1 MPRHSLLQQFERSE
15 YFNMS
20 EKKGFASWFLGKKKG
35 AEEAPAEEPGVE
47 RLGSPLAGTV
57 IAIEQV
63 SDKVFADK
71 ILGDGVAVVPAEGKV
86 YAPADGTVESLL
98 ESHHAVCLLTPG
110 GAELLVH
117 VGKDTV
123 SLNGKH
129 FAAHVKEGDKVKRG
143 QLLLSF
149 EREAL
154 LAEGFDLATPMV
166 VSNGD
171 EFSMEKVQDGQ
182 IRPGDTVITL
192 TKKS

>member
-1 MPRHSLLQQFERSE
+1 
-15 YFNMS
+15 MS

-35 AEEAPAEEPGVE
+35 AEEVSAGEPGVE

-57 IAIEQV
+57 IGIEQV

-71 ILGDGVAVVPAEGKV
+71 ILGDGIAVIPADGKV
-86 YAPADGTVESLL
+86 YSPADGTVESLL
-98 ESHHAVCLLTPG
+98 ESHHAVCILTPG
-110 GAELLVH
+110 GAELLIH

-123 SLNGKH
+123 AMGGKH

-154 LAEGFDLATPMV
+154 LAEGFDLATPVV
-166 VSNGD
+166 VSIGD
-171 EFSMEKVQDGQ
+171 EFIMEKAEGGEVH
-182 IRPGDTVITL
+182 PGDTIITL
-192 TKKS
+192 TKQA

>member
-1 MPRHSLLQQFERSE
+1 
-15 YFNMS
+15 MS
-20 EKKGFASWFLGKKKG
+20 EKKGFASWFLGKKG
-35 AEEAPAEEPGVE
+35 SEEEPGVE

-57 IAIEQV
+57 VGIEQV
-63 SDKVFADK
+63 SDKTFADK
-71 ILGDGVAVVPAEGKV
+71 ILGDGIAVIPSEGKV
-86 YAPADGTVESLL
+86 FAPADGT
-98 ESHHAVCLLTPG
+98 
-110 GAELLVH
+110 ELLVH
-117 VGKDTV
+117 VGRDTV
-123 SLNGKH
+123 SLNGRH

>member
-1 MPRHSLLQQFERSE
+1 
-15 YFNMS
+15 MS
-20 EKKGFASWFLGKKKG
+20 EKKGFASWLFGKKKG
-35 AEEAPAEEPGVE
+35 AEAAPAEEPGVE
-47 RLGSPLAGTV
+47 RLGSPLTGTV
-57 IAIEQV
+57 IGIEQV

-71 ILGDGVAVVPAEGKV
+71 ILGDGIAIIPADGKV
-86 YAPADGTVESLL
+86 YSPADGTVETLL
-98 ESHHAVCLLTPG
+98 ESHHAVCILTPG

-154 LAEGFDLATPMV
+154 LAEGFDLATPVV
-166 VSNGD
+166 VSNGSD
-171 EFSMEKVQDGQ
+171 FTMEKAQGGEV
-182 IRPGDTVITL
+182 RPGDTIITL
-192 TKKS
+192 TKRA

>member
-1 MPRHSLLQQFERSE
+1 
-15 YFNMS
+15 MS
-20 EKKGFASWFLGKKKG
+20 EKKGFTSWFLGKKKG

-154 LAEGFDLATPMV
+154 LAEGFDLTTPVV

-171 EFSMEKVQDGQ
+171 EFAMEKAQGGEV
-182 IRPGDTVITL
+182 RPGDTIITL
-192 TKKS
+192 TKRD

>member
-35 AEEAPAEEPGVE
+35 SEEAPAEEPGVE

-154 LAEGFDLATPMV
+154 LAEGFDLTTPVV

-171 EFSMEKVQDGQ
+171 EFAMEKAQGGEV
-182 IRPGDTVITL
+182 RPGDTIITL
-192 TKKS
+192 TKRD

>member
-1 MPRHSLLQQFERSE
+1 
-15 YFNMS
+15 MS
-20 EKKGFASWFLGKKKG
+20 EKKGFASWFLGKKG
-35 AEEAPAEEPGVE
+35 SEEEPGVE

-57 IAIEQV
+57 VGIEQV
-63 SDKVFADK
+63 SDKTFADK
-71 ILGDGVAVVPAEGKV
+71 ILGDGIAVIPSEGKV
-86 YAPADGTVESLL
+86 FAPADGTVESLM
-98 ESHHAVCLLTPG
+98 ESHHAVCLLT
-110 GAELLVH
+110 LV
-117 VGKDTV
+117 GRDTV
-123 SLNGKH
+123 SLNGRH

-192 TKKS
+192 TKKA

>member
-1 MPRHSLLQQFERSE
+1 
-15 YFNMS
+15 MS
-20 EKKGFASWFLGKKKG
+20 EKKGFASWFLGKKG
-35 AEEAPAEEPGVE
+35 SEEEPGVE

-57 IAIEQV
+57 VGIEQV
-63 SDKVFADK
+63 SDKTFADK
-71 ILGDGVAVVPAEGKV
+71 ILGDGIAVIPSEGKV
-86 YAPADGTVESLL
+86 FAPADGTVESLM
-98 ESHHAVCLLTPG
+98 ESHHAVCLLTLG

-117 VGKDTV
+117 VGRDTV
-123 SLNGKH
+123 SLNGRH

-143 QLLLSF
+143 Q
-149 EREAL
+149 

>member
-1 MPRHSLLQQFERSE
+1 
-15 YFNMS
+15 MS
-20 EKKGFASWFLGKKKG
+20 EKKGFASWFLGKKG
-35 AEEAPAEEPGVE
+35 SEEEPGVE
-47 RLGSPLAGTV
+47 RLGSPLAGRV
-57 IAIEQV
+57 VGIEQV
-63 SDKVFADK
+63 SDKTFADK
-71 ILGDGVAVVPAEGKV
+71 ILGDGIAVIPSEGKV
-86 YAPADGTVESLL
+86 FAPADGTVESLM
-98 ESHHAVCLLTPG
+98 ESHHAVCLLTLG

-117 VGKDTV
+117 VGRDTV
-123 SLNGKH
+123 SLNGRH

>member
-1 MPRHSLLQQFERSE
+1 MGLFDM
-15 YFNMS
+15 F
-20 EKKGFASWFLGKKKG
+20 KKKDAAPSFPVVLAADAAG
-35 AEEAPAEEPGVE
+35 AFVKMEDIPDE
-47 RLGSPLAGTV
+47 
-57 IAIEQV
+57 
-63 SDKVFADK
+63 VFAQG
-71 ILGDGVAVVPAEGKV
+71 ILGQCCGIDPSEGKV

-154 LAEGFDLATPMV
+154 LAEGFDLTTPVV

-192 TKKS
+192 TKKA